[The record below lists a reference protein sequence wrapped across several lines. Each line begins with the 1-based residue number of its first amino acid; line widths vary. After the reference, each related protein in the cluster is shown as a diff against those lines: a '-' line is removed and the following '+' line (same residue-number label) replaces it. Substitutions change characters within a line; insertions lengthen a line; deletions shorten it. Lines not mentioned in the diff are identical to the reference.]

1 MSTRIVIGCMT
12 GTSIDGIDAAAV
24 RLTGR
29 GLGLRVEFLAGVSR
43 PLGPLAGT
51 LRRLA
56 RGEALTAEEIA
67 RAARDFSL
75 EHAETVRELVAEHAP
90 AFLAVHGQTVFHAPP
105 LSWQLFN
112 PAPLAAAVGVPV
124 VSDFRSADIAAG
136 GQGAP
141 ITPLADFLCFA
152 DAGERRVVVNLGG
165 FANFTAL
172 PRRAATGA
180 GASTADGA
188 AAAIGAIADI
198 DAATDKDAVA
208 DMGAAADI
216 DAIGGG
222 DICICNQLLDRLARE
237 HLGRE
242 FDADGAVAAAG
253 RPIGPLVA
261 ELAARLTRQA
271 GLGRSLGSADEP
283 HAWEIF
289 PPGAAGEAPMSGT
302 AGGAAASAA
311 ASGVPASAADVLAS
325 ATAAI
330 GQVVA
335 ERLPACERVLLAG
348 GGALNAALRS
358 AIARHV
364 AAPVELTDAYGLP
377 GRYREAA
384 QMAVLGALCAD
395 GAAITLP
402 RVTGVARPAPVA
414 GCWTGGC
421 GNAADSIGNPL

>member
-1 MSTRIVIGCMT
+1 MCTRIVIGCMT

-29 GLGLRVEFLAGVSR
+29 GLGIRVEFLAGVSR
-43 PLGPLAGT
+43 PLGPVAET

-75 EHAETVRELVAEHAP
+75 EHAEAVRELAAEHAP
-90 AFLAVHGQTVFHAPP
+90 AFVAVHGQTVFHAPP

-112 PAPLAAAVGVPV
+112 AAPLAAAVGVPV

-152 DAGERRVVVNLGG
+152 DAGERRAIVNLGG

-172 PRRAATGA
+172 PRR
-180 GASTADGA
+180 TAD
-188 AAAIGAIADI
+188 
-198 DAATDKDAVA
+198 
-208 DMGAAADI
+208 AAADVE
-216 DAIGGG
+216 AIAGG
-222 DICICNQLLDRLARE
+222 DLCVCNQLLDRLARQF
-237 HLGRE
+237 LGRD
-242 FDADGAVAAAG
+242 FDSGGAVASAGTPIAAV
-253 RPIGPLVA
+253 VA
-261 ELAARLTRQA
+261 ELVERLTRQA

-283 HAWEIF
+283 HTWEIE
-289 PPGAAGEAPMSGT
+289 PPAG
-302 AGGAAASAA
+302 ASA
-311 ASGVPASAADVLAS
+311 AADVLAS

-348 GGALNAALRS
+348 GGALNAALRA
-358 AIARHV
+358 AIKRHV

-421 GNAADSIGNPL
+421 GNVAGSMGNPP

>member
-1 MSTRIVIGCMT
+1 MAVRIVIGCMT

-43 PLGPLAGT
+43 PLPGAVADP

-56 RGEALTAEEIA
+56 RGQALTAEEIT

-75 EHAETVRELVAEHAP
+75 ELAAAVGELAAVHAP
-90 AFLAVHGQTVFHAPP
+90 AFVAVHGQTVFHAPP

-124 VSDFRSADIAAG
+124 VFDLRSADIAAG

-172 PRRAATGA
+172 PRRTG
-180 GASTADGA
+180 D
-188 AAAIGAIADI
+188 
-198 DAATDKDAVA
+198 
-208 DMGAAADI
+208 AAADME
-216 DAIGGG
+216 AIAGG
-222 DICICNQLLDRLARE
+222 DLCVCNQLLDQLARRL
-237 HLGRE
+237 LGRD
-242 FDADGAVAAAG
+242 FDVDGAVAAAG
-253 RPIGPLVA
+253 TPIGALVA
-261 ELAARLTRQA
+261 ELVERLTRQA

-283 HAWEIF
+283 HAWEIL
-289 PPGAAGEAPMSGT
+289 PAGTAGQALASGAAGEAHAFGT
-302 AGGAAASAA
+302 TGEA
-311 ASGVPASAADVLAS
+311 PAHAADVLAS

-330 GQVVA
+330 GRVVA
-335 ERLPACERVLLAG
+335 GRLPPCDRVLLAG
-348 GGALNAALRS
+348 GGALNAALRA
-358 AIARHV
+358 AIVRHV

-402 RVTGVARPAPVA
+402 RVTGVPRPAPVA
-414 GCWTGGC
+414 GCWTGVESTAVATAVSTAC
-421 GNAADSIGNPL
+421 NL

>member
-24 RLTGR
+24 RMTGR

-43 PLGPLAGT
+43 PLGPMAET

-75 EHAETVRELVAEHAP
+75 EHAEAVRELAEEHAP
-90 AFLAVHGQTVFHAPP
+90 AFVAVHGQTVFHAPP

-112 PAPLAAAVGVPV
+112 AAPLAAAVGVPV

-152 DAGERRVVVNLGG
+152 DAGERRVIVNLGG

-172 PRRAATGA
+172 PRR
-180 GASTADGA
+180 TAD
-188 AAAIGAIADI
+188 
-198 DAATDKDAVA
+198 
-208 DMGAAADI
+208 AAADVE
-216 DAIGGG
+216 AIAGG
-222 DICICNQLLDRLARE
+222 DLCVCNQLLDRLARQF
-237 HLGRE
+237 LGRD
-242 FDADGAVAAAG
+242 FDSGGAVAAAG

-261 ELAARLTRQA
+261 ELVERLTRQA

-283 HAWEIF
+283 HAWEIE
-289 PPGAAGEAPMSGT
+289 PT
-302 AGGAAASAA
+302 AGASA
-311 ASGVPASAADVLAS
+311 AADVLAS

-348 GGALNAALRS
+348 GGALNAALRA

-395 GAAITLP
+395 RAPITLP

-421 GNAADSIGNPL
+421 GNLADSIGDPA

>member
-43 PLGPLAGT
+43 PLGPVAET

-75 EHAETVRELVAEHAP
+75 EHAEAVRELVAEHAP
-90 AFLAVHGQTVFHAPP
+90 AFVAVHGQTVFHAPP

-112 PAPLAAAVGVPV
+112 AAPLAAAVGVPV

-152 DAGERRVVVNLGG
+152 DAGERRVIVNLGG

-172 PRRAATGA
+172 PRR
-180 GASTADGA
+180 TA
-188 AAAIGAIADI
+188 
-198 DAATDKDAVA
+198 
-208 DMGAAADI
+208 GAAADVEVI
-216 DAIGGG
+216 AGG
-222 DICICNQLLDRLARE
+222 DLCVCNQLLDRLARQF
-237 HLGRE
+237 LGRD
-242 FDADGAVAAAG
+242 FDSGGAVASAGTPIAAV
-253 RPIGPLVA
+253 VA
-261 ELAARLTRQA
+261 ELVERLTRQA

-283 HAWEIF
+283 HAWEIL
-289 PPGAAGEAPMSGT
+289 PPGTASEAPMSRT

-335 ERLPACERVLLAG
+335 ERLPACDRVLLAG
-348 GGALNAALRS
+348 GGALNAALRA

-395 GAAITLP
+395 GVAITLP
-402 RVTGVARPAPVA
+402 RVTGVAPPAPVA
-414 GCWTGGC
+414 GCWTGGW
-421 GNAADSIGNPL
+421 GKAADSISDPA

>member
-29 GLGLRVEFLAGVSR
+29 GLGLRVEFLAGASR
-43 PLGPLAGT
+43 PLGPVAET

-75 EHAETVRELVAEHAP
+75 EHAEAVRELVAEHAP
-90 AFLAVHGQTVFHAPP
+90 AFVAVHGQTVFHAPP

-152 DAGERRVVVNLGG
+152 DAGERRVIVNLGG

-172 PRRAATGA
+172 PRRTAAGA
-180 GASTADGA
+180 GVSTAD
-188 AAAIGAIADI
+188 
-198 DAATDKDAVA
+198 
-208 DMGAAADI
+208 AAADVE
-216 DAIGGG
+216 AIAGG
-222 DICICNQLLDRLARE
+222 DLCVCNQLLDRLARQF
-237 HLGRE
+237 LARD
-242 FDADGAVAAAG
+242 FDSGGAVAAAG

-283 HAWEIF
+283 HTWEIE
-289 PPGAAGEAPMSGT
+289 PPAG
-302 AGGAAASAA
+302 ASA
-311 ASGVPASAADVLAS
+311 AADVLAS

-348 GGALNAALRS
+348 GGALNAALRA

-395 GAAITLP
+395 GIAITLP
-402 RVTGVARPAPVA
+402 RVTGVARPASVA
-414 GCWTGGC
+414 GCWTGGW
-421 GNAADSIGNPL
+421 GNVAHPIGDPA

>member
-1 MSTRIVIGCMT
+1 MAARIVVGCMT

-43 PLGPLAGT
+43 PLLEPIAGP

-75 EHAETVRELVAEHAP
+75 EHAAVVGELAAVHPP
-90 AFLAVHGQTVFHAPP
+90 AFVAVHGQTVFHAPP

-124 VSDFRSADIAAG
+124 VFDLRSADIAAG

-165 FANFTAL
+165 FANFTSL
-172 PRRAATGA
+172 PRR
-180 GASTADGA
+180 TAD
-188 AAAIGAIADI
+188 
-198 DAATDKDAVA
+198 
-208 DMGAAADI
+208 AAADVE
-216 DAIGGG
+216 AIAGG
-222 DICICNQLLDRLARE
+222 DLCVCNQLLDRLARRF
-237 HLGRE
+237 LGQE
-242 FDADGAVAAAG
+242 FDSGGAVAAAG
-253 RPIGPLVA
+253 TPIGSLVA
-261 ELAARLTRQA
+261 ELVERLTRQA

-283 HAWEIF
+283 HAWELA
-289 PPGAAGEAPMSGT
+289 PPTGAT
-302 AGGAAASAA
+302 
-311 ASGVPASAADVLAS
+311 AADVLAS

-330 GQVVA
+330 GPVVA
-335 ERLPACERVLLAG
+335 ERLPPCDRVLLAG
-348 GGALNAALRS
+348 GGALNAALRN

-395 GAAITLP
+395 RAAITLP

-421 GNAADSIGNPL
+421 GKAADSISDPA